1 MKKIGLSETAK
12 QVLDYY
18 FENYQGSFYNN
29 DMQKRAFYYS
39 KVIKWLVYIDLFYE
53 DIYAKNGKNYID
65 IEDICTVEFWAEEN
79 QSEILIKNIYFKNL

>member
-18 FENYQGSFYNN
+18 FESYQGSFYNN
-29 DMQKRAFYYS
+29 DMQKRAFNYS
-39 KVIKWLVYIDLFYE
+39 KVIKWLVYIDLFFD
-53 DIYAKNGKNYID
+53 DIYTKNGKNYID

>member
-18 FENYQGSFYNN
+18 FESYQGSFYNN
-29 DMQKRAFYYS
+29 DMQKRAFNYS
-39 KVIKWLVYIDLFYE
+39 KVIKWLVYIDLFFD
-53 DIYAKNGKNYID
+53 DIYTKNGKNYID

-79 QSEILIKNIYFKNL
+79 QSEILIENIYFKNL